1 MSRYVVLLRGINV
14 GSRRRV
20 AMADLR
26 GLISSAGYGDVRT
39 HLQSGNVLLDSDSS
53 PAALSADL
61 ERQLL
66 DGLGMEL
73 RVVVRSREELADV
86 IARDPLAG
94 VVDDPKRYQVSFLSD
109 ALDERRTRELGV
121 ADLAPELLVLSGRE
135 IFSWHP
141 QGIHASKLAKLLTDQ
156 RLGVTVTARNW
167 NTVIALHELARGS
180 SL

>member
-1 MSRYVVLLRGINV
+1 MARYVVLLRGINV

-26 GLISSAGYGDVRT
+26 ALISSAGYGGVST
-39 HLQSGNVLLDSDSS
+39 HLQSGNVLLNSDSS
-53 PAALSADL
+53 PAVLSVDL
-61 ERQLL
+61 EQKLL
-66 DGLGMEL
+66 DGLGMEVP
-73 RVVVRSREELADV
+73 VVVRSSEELADV

-109 ALDERRTRELGV
+109 SLDDRRTLELGV
-121 ADLAPELLVLSGRE
+121 AGLAPELIVLSGRE

-141 QGIHASKLAKLLTDQ
+141 QGIRESKLAKLLTDR

-167 NTVIALHELARGS
+167 NTVTALHELAREP